1 MNTEP
6 ANRIESESSAYL
18 SIGIIAWNEETAIR
32 SLLETVFQQTL
43 FADLHKRQLHCEIH
57 CVANG
62 CTDRTVEAA
71 TEIFAEQKRTHPHA
85 AAFRCRV
92 VDLKERGKIN
102 AWNEFVHTASAREAE
117 FLTLMDADIVIH
129 NPDTLLSLLRTLETY
144 REAKIAVDTPCKD
157 IEFKSRLTAP
167 ERMSLAMS
175 RLTRSASAQLCA
187 QLYCIRAE
195 TARNIYL
202 PKDLTAC
209 DDGFIKTLVCTDF
222 LAHAVWPMRIQIARN
237 ASHTFE
243 AYVSLPGV
251 FKNQKRQAIGQT
263 LVHLLVDDYL
273 KRLPMWERNRLA
285 ETLRRKDRDN
295 PDWLKQLVRD
305 HLRRKRFFWRLYP
318 GLLSHRFNRLSHF
331 RGWKRI
337 AYFPAALAGSMVSVF
352 ASFAAY
358 RFLKSGG
365 TGYWPRVNRG
375 PLQTLNLPGEA
386 LSSFTHLKTQ

>member
-6 ANRIESESSAYL
+6 ANRNEPETSAYL
-18 SIGIIAWNEETAIR
+18 SIGIIAWNEESAIR

-43 FADLHKRQLHCEIH
+43 FADLHKRQLHCEIV

-62 CTDRTVEAA
+62 CTDRTVEVA
-71 TEIFAEQKRTHPHA
+71 TEIFAEQTRTHPHA

-92 VDLKERGKIN
+92 ADLKQRGKIN
-102 AWNEFVHTASAREAE
+102 AWNEFVHSASARDAE

-129 NPDTLLSLLRTLETY
+129 NPDTLLSLVRTLETY
-144 REAKIAVDTPCKD
+144 REAKIAVDTPRKN
-157 IEFKSRLTAP
+157 IEFKSRLTAR

-209 DDGFIKTLVCTDF
+209 DDGYIKTLVCTDF
-222 LAHAVWPMRIQIARN
+222 LAHAVWPMRIQVARN

-243 AYVSLPGV
+243 AYTSLPGV

-263 LVHLLVDDYL
+263 IVHLLVDDYL
-273 KRLPMWERNRLA
+273 KRLPMWERAKLA
-285 ETLRRKDRDN
+285 DTLRRKDREN
-295 PDWLKQLVRD
+295 PDWLKQLVRE
-305 HLRRKRFFWRLYP
+305 HLHRKRFFWRLYP
-318 GLLSHRFNRLSHF
+318 GLLSHRFRRLSHF
-331 RGWKRI
+331 HWWKRL
-337 AYFPAALAGSMVSVF
+337 AYFPAALAGSVVSLF
-352 ASFAAY
+352 AGFAAY
-358 RFLKSGG
+358 RFLKSGS
-365 TGYWPRVNRG
+365 TGYWPRVDRT
-375 PLQTLNLPGEA
+375 PLQTLNLPGE
-386 LSSFTHLKTQ
+386 SISTFTHLKAH